1 MLFCFYIHMLSTYL
15 TILCDSSSKKPPH
28 KQHTASHSTAPMV
41 LKTQWQSSTI
51 VLDSQKQ
58 CDYGVDINLG
68 IGMNIDSGTGMG
80 MDLGSGVGKVVE
92 QDKASSMG
100 QGILLS

>member
-1 MLFCFYIHMLSTYL
+1 M
-15 TILCDSSSKKPPH
+15 
-28 KQHTASHSTAPMV
+28 
-41 LKTQWQSSTI
+41 
-51 VLDSQKQ
+51 
-58 CDYGVDINLG
+58 G

-100 QGILLS
+100 KGILLS